1 MKRRC
6 GRCIRWLDQTRRN
19 PARAEGLSPYCGGRY
34 KDPWALRNDSIHS
47 WPLSN
52 RVVLADLAAP
62 PAAIASAKPAAV
74 CHGRVIPGPGI
85 FVRLVEFG
93 LNPAFAVLFLRSQNL
108 PHQGG
113 LACLVR
119 YVRILAWFLAG
130 AARHLF

>member
-1 MKRRC
+1 MVVVA
-6 GRCIRWLDQTRRN
+6 GPTDVPI
-19 PARAEGLSPYCGGRY
+19 AMAGLC
-34 KDPWALRNDSIHS
+34 L
-47 WPLSN
+47 
-52 RVVLADLAAP
+52 
-62 PAAIASAKPAAV
+62 
-74 CHGRVIPGPGI
+74 GPGI

>member
-1 MKRRC
+1 MPYVRH
-6 GRCIRWLDQTRRN
+6 DQMVVVAGPTDV
-19 PARAEGLSPYCGGRY
+19 PIAMAGLC
-34 KDPWALRNDSIHS
+34 
-47 WPLSN
+47 
-52 RVVLADLAAP
+52 
-62 PAAIASAKPAAV
+62 
-74 CHGRVIPGPGI
+74 PGPGI

-119 YVRILAWFLAG
+119 YVRILAWLLAG